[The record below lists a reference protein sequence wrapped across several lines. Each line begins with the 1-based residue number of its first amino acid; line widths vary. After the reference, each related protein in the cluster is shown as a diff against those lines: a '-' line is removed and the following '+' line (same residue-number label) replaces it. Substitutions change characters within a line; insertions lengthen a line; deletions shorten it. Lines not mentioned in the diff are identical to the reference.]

1 MIKITIT
8 RDQSG
13 NIVRFYV
20 KGHAGIAPRGQ
31 DIVCAGVSSLTQA
44 ALLGLKVHLN
54 RDFQWKVAQGD
65 VEMELAGQP
74 DALTNAV
81 LETMVLGLLEIAK
94 SYPKNIRMIEAKLDL
109 GGEPNV

>member
-13 NIVRFYV
+13 NIVTFYV

-31 DIVCAGVSSLTQA
+31 DIVCAGVSALAQA
-44 ALLGLKVHLN
+44 ALLGIKVHLN
-54 RDFQWKVAQGD
+54 RDFQWRVAHGD
-65 VEMELAGQP
+65 IEMRLAGKP

-81 LETMVLGLLEIAK
+81 LETMVLGLLEIVRN
-94 SYPKNIRMIEAKLDL
+94 YPKNIRMIEAKLDL